1 MDHDEWFSAFYRA
14 HYAAVLRYTLRRT
27 DRETA
32 HDVVSETFLVA
43 WRSARLWQPTRAAGA
58 VAVRRRPAD
67 AGERRAV

>member
-14 HYAAVLRYTLRRT
+14 HYAAVLRNTLRRT

-43 WRSARLWQPTRAAGA
+43 WRRRTA
-58 VAVRRRPAD
+58 VPAD
-67 AGERRAV
+67 PGSRPRGCSASPG